1 MTIGLI
7 LLAAVAVFLF
17 FGGSERFFSKLGIPS
32 KAAFLIVLSLV
43 LGTVIPTLSFGS
55 VLTVNL
61 GGFLIPL
68 AIMTVF
74 LFRCNSAGERL
85 KALLSVAA
93 VAAVCV
99 AVRML
104 IPGTSAGLA
113 VTISVVTGF
122 VGAAVACM
130 VTGSRVAA
138 LAGVLGGVVLG
149 DIVTSLVYRFF
160 IDGSVVSLGTA
171 GAFDSVIIG
180 VVFTVI
186 IAEALSAVKRHS
198 KAAAHAQSPQ
208 NGMIEAG
215 KDNEEAEKTAPVYH
229 FNEEDYEEY
238 FNDDID

>member
-32 KAAFLIVLSLV
+32 KAAFLIVLALV

-55 VLTVNL
+55 ALTVNL

-68 AIMTVF
+68 AIMAVF
-74 LFRCNSAGERL
+74 LFRCDSMGERL
-85 KALLSVAA
+85 KALLSIAA

-130 VTGSRVAA
+130 VAGTRVSA
-138 LAGVLGGVVLG
+138 LAGVVGGVVLG
-149 DIVTSLVYRFF
+149 DIVTSLAYRFF
-160 IDGSVVSLGTA
+160 IDGSIVSLGTA

-180 VVFTVI
+180 VVFAVI
-186 IAEALSAVKRHS
+186 IAETLSAVKRHS
-198 KAAAHAQSPQ
+198 RVSVHSEPQ
-208 NGMIEAG
+208 AGMTEAG
-215 KDNEEAEKTAPVYH
+215 SDNADVEKAAPVYH